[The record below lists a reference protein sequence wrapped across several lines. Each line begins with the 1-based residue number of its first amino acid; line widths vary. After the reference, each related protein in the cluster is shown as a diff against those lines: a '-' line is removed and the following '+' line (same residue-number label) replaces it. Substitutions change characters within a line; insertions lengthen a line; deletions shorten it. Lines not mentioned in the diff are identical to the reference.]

1 MMRWGIIVVLNQPW
15 ETYTSL
21 IIHCIDHFC
30 LILCTRAN
38 IICDDTFIMIIPFD
52 WDWPVFHRLLEFL
65 RGIVW
70 AIWTAWP
77 ANGGPKIGGR
87 SKFGAKNTS
96 IYLFIKQMLRTED
109 RIHVLILNQIR
120 R

>member
-1 MMRWGIIVVLNQPW
+1 
-15 ETYTSL
+15 
-21 IIHCIDHFC
+21 
-30 LILCTRAN
+30 
-38 IICDDTFIMIIPFD
+38 MIIPFD

-77 ANGGPKIGGR
+77 ANGGPKIGGQ

-96 IYLFIKQMLRTED
+96 IYLFIK
-109 RIHVLILNQIR
+109 
-120 R
+120 